1 MSVINN
7 LKWRYATKRMNGV
20 QVPQEQVD
28 TILEA
33 MQLAPTSMG
42 LQPFTILEVTDAE
55 TKAKISPAI
64 YNQPQITEGSH
75 VLIFAT
81 WTDYSAEKVDAFINN
96 VAQTRGISPDS
107 LAGFRQMVEGSLAR
121 QTPESYLAWAQ
132 RQAYIALGVG
142 LVTAAELKIDSTPME
157 GFDPDALDAVLG
169 LKEKGLRST
178 VILTLGYRDTDN
190 DALASAAK
198 VRRNIDELVV
208 KL

>member
-1 MSVINN
+1 MSVLNN
-7 LKWRYATKRMNGV
+7 LKWRYATKHMNGV

-28 TILEA
+28 AILES
-33 MQLAPTSMG
+33 MQLAPTSLG
-42 LQPFTILEVTDAE
+42 LQPFSILVVSDAE
-55 TKAKISPAI
+55 TRSKISPAI

-75 VLIFAT
+75 VIILAA
-81 WTDYSAEKVDAFINN
+81 WTNYGPDKVDAFINN
-96 VAQTRGISPDS
+96 VAQTRGISTDS
-107 LAGFRQMVEGSLAR
+107 LAGLRQMVEGSLAR
-121 QTPESYLAWAQ
+121 LTPESYLSWAQ
-132 RQAYIALGVG
+132 KQAYIALGVG

-157 GFDPDALDAVLG
+157 GFDPDALDAVLD